1 MVRSNSFPEAE
12 VYELKK
18 VKLNTP
24 IIFAGFVG
32 AGLAGPIAVGYII
45 EKLKMKEIGYMRS
58 KYLPPATVF
67 IQGRLRHPFR
77 FYSNKSGTICAVIC
91 EITLRSEGLYTIAS
105 AILDWSEKNGSEEII
120 ILDGIPSKEDHD
132 QKAFC
137 AAEEDLCRIMADK
150 GIDMI
155 PQGFVTGIPGA
166 ILNECILRKIR
177 GVTLLV
183 RSNPQKPDPLA
194 AATLVEAV
202 NRVYQTSID
211 TKDLRDQEQQIGLD
225 FKALSDKYTEARKT
239 ETSLYM

>member
-1 MVRSNSFPEAE
+1 VHLNSFPEAE
-12 VYELKK
+12 VYEIKK
-18 VKLNTP
+18 IKLNSP

-32 AGLAGPIAVGYII
+32 AGLAGTISVGYII
-45 EKLKMKEIGYMRS
+45 EKLKMKEIGYLRS

-67 IQGRLRHPFR
+67 VQGGLRHPFR
-77 FYSNKSGTICAVIC
+77 FYSNKSGTICAIIC
-91 EITLRSEGLYTIAS
+91 EITLQFEGLYSIAS
-105 AILDWSEKNGSEEII
+105 AILDWSEKNGSDEII
-120 ILDGIPSKEDHD
+120 ILDGVPSTEIHD

-150 GIDMI
+150 GINMI
-155 PQGFVTGIPGA
+155 SQGFVTGIPGA

-183 RSNPQKPDPLA
+183 KADPQKPDPLA

-211 TKDLRDQEQQIGLD
+211 TNELKAQEKQLGVDL
-225 FKALSDKYTEARKT
+225 KALSDKYTEARKA
-239 ETSLYM
+239 ETNLYM

>member
-1 MVRSNSFPEAE
+1 VRLNSFPEAE
-12 VYELKK
+12 VYEIKK
-18 VKLNTP
+18 IKLNSP

-32 AGLAGPIAVGYII
+32 AGLAGTISLGYII

-58 KYLPPATVF
+58 KYLPPAAVF
-67 IQGRLRHPFR
+67 IQGKLRHPFR
-77 FYSNKSGTICAVIC
+77 FYSNKSGTICAIIC
-91 EITLRSEGLYTIAS
+91 EITLQFEGLYSIAS
-105 AILDWSEKNGSEEII
+105 AILDWSEKNGSDEIVV
-120 ILDGIPSKEDHD
+120 LDGVPSKEAHD

-137 AAEEDLCRIMADK
+137 AAEEDLCRIMADS
-150 GIDMI
+150 GINMI

-183 RSNPQKPDPLA
+183 KADPQKPDPLA

-211 TKDLRDQEQQIGLD
+211 TKELREQEKQLCLDL
-225 FKALSDKYTEARKT
+225 KAISDKYTEARKA
-239 ETSLYM
+239 ETNLYM

>member
-1 MVRSNSFPEAE
+1 MNSFPEAE

-18 VKLNTP
+18 VKLNSP

-32 AGLAGPIAVGYII
+32 AGLAGPLAVGYII
-45 EKLKMKEIGYMRS
+45 EKLKMKEIDYMRS

-91 EITLRSEGLYTIAS
+91 EITLQLEGLYTIAS
-105 AILDWSEKNGSEEII
+105 AILDWGEKNDSEEII
-120 ILDGIPSKEDHD
+120 ILDGVPSKENHD

-137 AAEEDLCRIMADK
+137 AAEEDLCRIMADN
-150 GIDMI
+150 GINMI

-166 ILNECILRKIR
+166 ILNECLLRKIR
-177 GVTLLV
+177 GLTLLV
-183 RSNPQKPDPLA
+183 RANPQKPDPLA

-211 TKDLRDQEQQIGLD
+211 TQELKEQEQQIGLD
-225 FKALSDKYTEARKT
+225 FKALSDKYTEARKA

>member
-1 MVRSNSFPEAE
+1 MRLNSFPEAE
-12 VYELKK
+12 VFELRKM
-18 VKLNTP
+18 KLSSP

-45 EKLKMKEIGYMRS
+45 EKLKMKEIGYLRS

-77 FYSNKSGTICAVIC
+77 FYSNKSGTICAIIC
-91 EITLRSEGLYTIAS
+91 EITLQLEGLYTIAS
-105 AILDWSEKNGSEEII
+105 TILDWSEKNGSEEII
-120 ILDGIPSKEDHD
+120 ILDGVPTKDDHD

-137 AAEEDLCRIMADK
+137 AAEEDLCRVMKDK
-150 GIDMI
+150 GIAMI

-166 ILNECILRKIR
+166 ILNECLLRKIR

-183 RSNPQKPDPLA
+183 RANPQKPDPLA

-211 TKDLRDQEQQIGLD
+211 TKDLKEQERQIGLD
-225 FKALSDKYTEARKT
+225 FKALSDKYTESKKT
-239 ETSLYM
+239 ESNLYM

>member
-1 MVRSNSFPEAE
+1 MRLSSFPEAE

-18 VKLNTP
+18 VKLNSP
-24 IIFAGFVG
+24 IVFAGFVG
-32 AGLAGPIAVGYII
+32 AGLAGSIAVGYII

-77 FYSNKSGTICAVIC
+77 FYSNKSGTICAIIC
-91 EITLRSEGLYTIAS
+91 EITLGLEGLYAIAS

-120 ILDGIPSKEDHD
+120 ILDGVPTEESHD

-137 AAEEDLCRIMADK
+137 AAEEDLCRVMMDK

-183 RSNPQKPDPLA
+183 RANPQKPDPLA

-211 TKDLRDQEQQIGLD
+211 TKDLRKQEQQIGLD
-225 FKALSDKYTEARKT
+225 FKALSDKYTEARRA